1 MDYAALGIALLALL
15 IALIAKNAASKP
27 SQAVEDAKA
36 EARRRDENLKEEL
49 GEEIATLR
57 RTLARVAAGESISAE
72 MVLEGRLWREASTD
86 EGKAMLAAGG
96 ARILD
101 VRTPQETSRGIIPGA
116 LLIPVQELEQR
127 WREIPKDG
135 KPTLVYCAG
144 GERSA
149 AACEFLS
156 RQGYE
161 KLHNLVGGF
170 MSWSGPTGK
179 AG

>member
-1 MDYAALGIALLALL
+1 MVYAALAIAILALVV
-15 IALIAKNAASKP
+15 ALIAKSAASKP
-27 SQAVEDAKA
+27 SQAVEDAKS

-49 GEEIATLR
+49 GGEIAALR
-57 RTLARVAAGESISAE
+57 QMLAKVAAGEAISAD

-86 EGKAMLAAGG
+86 EGKALVTAG

-127 WREIPKDG
+127 WRELPKDG

-149 AACEFLS
+149 HACEFLS
-156 RQGYE
+156 RQGYG
-161 KLHNLVGGF
+161 KLHNLSGGF